1 MIMNAESKHRGI
13 VFPETDELFPDYYIL
28 YSADEPGMSAEF
40 LRDKKT
46 PYYFSSWHPCHFLVN
61 VRRFPGDMDKQLEP
75 AGLHRV
81 KIGNEKIWKMA
92 KKYRDAFHTIDMEE
106 EDGDWESLKEKE
118 EVESDFYDLWAAG
131 KFDEAITRVD
141 ESFID
146 FDGVSFI
153 TKQGSIIN
161 IHPSGLFVFSHDIKD
176 DANAIYR

>member
-1 MIMNAESKHRGI
+1 
-13 VFPETDELFPDYYIL
+13 
-28 YSADEPGMSAEF
+28 
-40 LRDKKT
+40 
-46 PYYFSSWHPCHFLVN
+46 
-61 VRRFPGDMDKQLEP
+61 
-75 AGLHRV
+75 
-81 KIGNEKIWKMA
+81 MA